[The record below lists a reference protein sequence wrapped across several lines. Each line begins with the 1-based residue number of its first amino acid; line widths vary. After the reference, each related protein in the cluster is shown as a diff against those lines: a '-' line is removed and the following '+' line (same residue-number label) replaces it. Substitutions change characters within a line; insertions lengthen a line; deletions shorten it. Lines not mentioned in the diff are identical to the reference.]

1 MITVLSGLA
10 AGSLHVLSGPDHL
23 AALAPMAAAD
33 HGKATALG
41 FRWGLGH
48 GLGAAGLGIL
58 AILGRGLIH
67 VEDWSAG
74 AEAIVG
80 IALVG
85 LGLWSWHTTTQ
96 AAPVATAGVAHGPH
110 TPRAAFAFGM
120 LHGAAGTG
128 HLLAVL
134 PALALPTGHAA
145 VYLAAYFLAAV
156 ASMTMFTA
164 GLGRLSAR
172 GSAAQIRQL
181 VLAASAAA
189 VVIGVWWLTASVAS
203 AG

>member
-1 MITVLSGLA
+1 MITVLSGFA

-48 GLGAAGLGIL
+48 GLGAAGLGLL

-85 LGLWSWHTTTQ
+85 LGLWSWHTTTHS
-96 AAPVATAGVAHGPH
+96 APVA
-110 TPRAAFAFGM
+110 
-120 LHGAAGTG
+120 AAGHT
-128 HLLAVL
+128 HPARRRILDHVDRLAE
-134 PALALPTGHAA
+134 ALDRCQERPVVHAH
-145 VYLAAYFLAAV
+145 V
-156 ASMTMFTA
+156 SGCTQPMTHRRKPHRRHRHSWPERS
-164 GLGRLSAR
+164 GR
-172 GSAAQIRQL
+172 
-181 VLAASAAA
+181 
-189 VVIGVWWLTASVAS
+189 
-203 AG
+203 